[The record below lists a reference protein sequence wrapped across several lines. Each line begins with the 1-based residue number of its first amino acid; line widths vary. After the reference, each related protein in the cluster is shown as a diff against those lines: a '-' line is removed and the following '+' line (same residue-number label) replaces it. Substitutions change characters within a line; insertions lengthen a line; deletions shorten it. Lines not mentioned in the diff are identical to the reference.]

1 MKQNTSCFRFA
12 IALAFA
18 AFAAST
24 VQALMSQ
31 SAFVY
36 LQPETTSFWRT
47 ATNSVLA
54 LDIDYPEGAGSA
66 SLSVSGAGY
75 SASYDNIT
83 TNVFELHL
91 PEASSPE
98 TENVYDLTLTF
109 DDGTVQRARLGLI
122 QGLAENGTG
131 STRCIAPFEGRAWN
145 KMRTR
150 AVMPIPYGTTA
161 FTVSVNGVQVAADSG
176 LDGAQGWYVLDGI
189 KRKDSVALSLV
200 ADGDETNALLSGI
213 GMGYFFIQ
221 VK

>member
-1 MKQNTSCFRFA
+1 MKQYASCLRFA
-12 IALAFA
+12 VASVFA
-18 AFAAST
+18 AVAAST
-24 VQALMSQ
+24 AQALMSQ

-36 LQPETTSFWRT
+36 LQPDATSFWRT

-54 LDIDYPEGAGSA
+54 LDIDYPDGAASA

-91 PEASSPE
+91 PEASSPQ

-109 DDGTVQRARLGLI
+109 DDGTVQMAKLGLI

-131 STRCIAPFEGRAWN
+131 STRCIAPFDGREWN
-145 KMRTR
+145 KMRPR
-150 AVMPIPYGTTA
+150 AVMPIPYGTTS
-161 FTVSVNGVQVAADSG
+161 FTVSVNGVQVAADTG

-200 ADGDETNALLSGI
+200 AGGDESNASLFGV
-213 GMGYFFIQ
+213 GMGCFVLQF
-221 VK
+221 K

>member
-1 MKQNTSCFRFA
+1 
-12 IALAFA
+12 
-18 AFAAST
+18 
-24 VQALMSQ
+24 MSQ

-36 LQPETTSFWRT
+36 LQPDTTSFWRT

-54 LDIDYPEGAGSA
+54 LNIDYPDGAGSA

-75 SASYDNIT
+75 AALYENIT

-131 STRCIAPFEGRAWN
+131 STRCIAPFEGREWN

-150 AVMPIPYGTTA
+150 AVMPIPYGTTSFA
-161 FTVSVNGVQVAADSG
+161 VSVNGVQVAADSG

-200 ADGDETNALLSGI
+200 AGSDETNASLTGI
-213 GMGYFFIQ
+213 GTGYFVLQF
-221 VK
+221 K